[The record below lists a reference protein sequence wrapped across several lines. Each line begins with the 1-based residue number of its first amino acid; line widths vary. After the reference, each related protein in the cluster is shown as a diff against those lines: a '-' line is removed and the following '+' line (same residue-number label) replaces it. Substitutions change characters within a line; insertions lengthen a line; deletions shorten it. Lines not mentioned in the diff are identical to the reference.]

1 MAHAVQLLA
10 AMNKPSWWSD
20 NHEGTW
26 DRVKSALKRDWEQ
39 TKADVSSKGHELN
52 QGVGDTVKQAAGK
65 EPIPPG
71 NMPNPS
77 SKATKDERW
86 EDVEPSYRYG
96 VGARAQ
102 HGDAS
107 WDDRLESKLSE
118 EWSQLKSGQ
127 TWDEVKS
134 SVRRAWDNVKK

>member
-1 MAHAVQLLA
+1 
-10 AMNKPSWWSD
+10 MNKPSWWNE

-26 DRVKSALKRDWEQ
+26 DRIKSALKRDWEQ

-65 EPIPPG
+65 ESIPPG
-71 NMPNPS
+71 NLPNPS
-77 SKATKDERW
+77 TKASKDAETW

-96 VGARAQ
+96 VGARAE
-102 HGDAS
+102 HGSTSAS
-107 WDDRLESKLSE
+107 WDDRVESKLRE

-127 TWDEVKS
+127 TWDEVKG
-134 SVRRAWDNVKK
+134 SVRHAWDRVKK